1 MEFSL
6 FVGPIYHDDK
16 VIVCKTWHFL
26 CDLQFVMWYDMS
38 RYIEG
43 IVHLI
48 KNQKLIIITY
58 PHFIPN
64 WFELLSFCKRKR
76 RKNTIFWKVAQK
88 CFCPFW
94 DLTDIH
100 CMDKTRLVILSHNMS
115 VFKTSG
121 EKTSICISK
130 LKLYWVFFS
139 CTWATKL
146 HQTFCFIPLYINN
159 VFIEGFVD
167 TVYHLYLYNILFLKN
182 MVKVFFFL
190 AVESIF

>member
-16 VIVCKTWHFL
+16 VIVCKTWYFL
-26 CDLQFVMWYDMS
+26 CDLQFIMWYDVS

-43 IVHLI
+43 IVHLKT
-48 KNQKLIIITY
+48 KNSSS
-58 PHFIPN
+58 
-64 WFELLSFCKRKR
+64 LLTLMSFQIGLNCFLSANGKK
-76 RKNTIFWKVAQK
+76 TIFWKVAQK

-115 VFKTSG
+115 FFQTSG

-130 LKLYWVFFS
+130 LKLYWVFSHALEPQNYTSVALTPNF
-139 CTWATKL
+139 L
-146 HQTFCFIPLYINN
+146 LYSS
-159 VFIEGFVD
+159 
-167 TVYHLYLYNILFLKN
+167 LY
-182 MVKVFFFL
+182 
-190 AVESIF
+190 